1 MSYISEIFDRA
12 NIQNITEYLLWYDGV
27 TKDSKKSYEQ
37 RLEEKKNTAFDM
49 IDSKFS
55 GMIENDKIT
64 GKIYN
69 YANEVKD
76 VYMEIGMQCGAFIVF
91 QLLRN
96 FNDSKD

>member
-12 NIQNITEYLLWYDGV
+12 NIQNIREYLLWYDGV

-37 RLEEKKNTAFDM
+37 RLEEKKKPAFDM
-49 IDSKFS
+49 IDSKFPD
-55 GMIENDKIT
+55 MIENDQIS

-69 YANEVKD
+69 YSNEVQD

-96 FNDSKD
+96 FNNNKD